1 MSAIAAAVV
10 GGVGA
15 IAGGLIASGGAKS
28 AANAQA
34 AASDRASQVQLDM
47 FNKQNEL
54 NAPFREAG
62 ITSQNKLLEYMG
74 LGADNGSNDFGKY
87 TRDFG
92 MQDFQQDPGYQF
104 RMDEGMKALERS
116 AAARGNLL
124 SGSALKGITRFGQ
137 DNASQEY
144 QNAFNR
150 YQVNRS
156 NQLNPLQSLM
166 GSGQTATNAMTTA
179 AGETGRGI
187 GQTVQNAGAARA
199 SGYVGSANALGSAL
213 GGVANNIG
221 QYLSYKGGYG
231 SGGGNWGGLGDQS
244 IFTPS
249 PTLYNA

>member
-1 MSAIAAAVV
+1 MPLAAAV
-10 GGVGA
+10 A
-15 IAGGLIASGGAKS
+15 IGSIGGGLLASSGAKS

-34 AASDRASQVQLDM
+34 AASDRASQVQLEM

-62 ITSQNKLLEYMG
+62 ITSQNKLLDYMG
-74 LGADNGSNDFGKY
+74 LGADPNAKDFGKY

-92 MQDFQQDPGYQF
+92 MQDFEQDPGYQF

-179 AGETGRGI
+179 AGEAGRGI

-199 SGYVGSANALGSAL
+199 SGYVGSANALAQSL
-213 GGVANNIG
+213 GNVSNSVG
-221 QYLSYKGGYG
+221 QYLAYNGGAA
-231 SGGGNWGGLGDQS
+231 GGGNWSGLGNQS
-244 IFTPS
+244 IFNGMS
-249 PTLYNA
+249 GGSGGYV